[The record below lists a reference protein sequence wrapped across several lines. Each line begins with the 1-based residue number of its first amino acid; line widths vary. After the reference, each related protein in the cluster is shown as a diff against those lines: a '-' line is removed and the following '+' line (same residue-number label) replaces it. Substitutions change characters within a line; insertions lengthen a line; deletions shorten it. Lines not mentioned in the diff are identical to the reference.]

1 MTKVQVTRGQTI
13 SFRIPSDT
21 PEHLVKG
28 LQKLKETERRNF
40 SSKIA
45 EFVFEGV
52 SQTMS
57 REQELICI
65 PLPKKLTKAQR
76 DWLKY
81 EHSEALIGSILH
93 HLISDPT
100 RAAALL
106 ASLNNSTLALDNAT
120 ARKEELPV
128 EEGEAEAAA
137 AVTEAEPVLD
147 LSDLDEME
155 DDLRAIN
162 LENTTIMEE
171 RTEAVDDIAGEID
184 ADDILADFL
193 EAMNG

>member
-45 EFVFEGV
+45 EFVFKGV